1 MMPIMDGKEF
11 CKVIKSNFETSHIPV
26 IMITALGDISDKVEG
41 IKLGADA
48 YLEKPFNMKVLNAYV
63 NNLLNSREIL
73 KKVTSNKTKDKF
85 DSPDE
90 KLISD
95 LILIVEH
102 NMTNNNLSVDLLA
115 EKIGL
120 SKSSLFRKVKG
131 LTGLSP
137 NEFVTQIKMNRAAEL
152 LKNNKGMRIS
162 NVAYESGYNDS
173 RYFSTT
179 FKKFFG
185 KSPKDYLS

>member
-1 MMPIMDGKEF
+1 M
-11 CKVIKSNFETSHIPV
+11 
-26 IMITALGDISDKVEG
+26 
-41 IKLGADA
+41 
-48 YLEKPFNMKVLNAYV
+48 
-63 NNLLNSREIL
+63 
-73 KKVTSNKTKDKF
+73 
-85 DSPDE
+85 
-90 KLISD
+90 
-95 LILIVEH
+95 IVEQ
-102 NMTNNNLSVDLLA
+102 NMTNYNFSVDFLA

-137 NEFVTQIKMNRAAEL
+137 NEFVTQIKMNRAEEL

-162 NVAYESGYNDS
+162 DVAHETGYNDS

-185 KSPKDYLS
+185 KSPKDY